1 MGIWCLITAALVF
14 LSTGAVW
21 YRQEKYREREL
32 AEISAMLECALDG
45 RDYPKIGSYQE
56 TLSSK
61 IRHQLYR
68 LQGMTKGYHVRL
80 EQDRDSIKNLITE
93 IAHQMRTPLANIE
106 TYLDFLRDPGLS
118 GQERE
123 NYLEA
128 AVLSEKKIHFLAES
142 FIKMSRLEHRI
153 IQIRPIDTDL
163 LLTLREAAGQVQR
176 KAQERGL
183 RICTQFPEELLH
195 PHDADWLGEAVFNLL
210 DNAVKYSVPGT
221 ESDGKA
227 ELLLGAEQN
236 GNDQLLPGAEQNGN
250 DQLLPGAEQNGSNQ
264 LLPGTE
270 PDEKSEILLGAEP
283 DEKSEILLGAEQNE
297 MFVRIWVRDHGTG
310 IEEGDEA
317 KVFQRF
323 YRGCNAEKTEGFGLG
338 LYLAREIVLL
348 HGGFVKLKRLRDGTC
363 AEIYLERSPAG
374 P

>member
-1 MGIWCLITAALVF
+1 MGIWCMITAALVF

-68 LQGMTKGYHVRL
+68 LQDMTKGYHVRL

-163 LLTLREAAGQVQR
+163 LLTLTEAAGQVQR

-195 PHDADWLGEAVFNLL
+195 SHDADWLGEAVFNLL
-210 DNAVKYSVPGT
+210 DNAVKYS
-221 ESDGKA
+221 
-227 ELLLGAEQN
+227 
-236 GNDQLLPGAEQNGN
+236 
-250 DQLLPGAEQNGSNQ
+250 
-264 LLPGTE
+264 LPGT
-270 PDEKSEILLGAEP
+270 EP